1 MGTETIGLRE
11 RKKRATR
18 AALSAAALQLSVE
31 RGADAVTI
39 DDIAAR
45 VDVAPRTFFNYFSSK
60 EEAILADDV
69 EWAQRM
75 VSTLAQRPPMEPLWD
90 ALRNSFVA
98 SLAEDVEPSR
108 QWVAR
113 VRLVRASPAL
123 ASQYL
128 ANYATMERLLI
139 DEVARRCDCVAADL
153 YPRLV
158 VATAVSAVRVAISHW
173 IDTPEGTTTLAS
185 SIALALDMA
194 ATGLPS
200 GHPPTPVSHRA

>member
-1 MGTETIGLRE
+1 
-11 RKKRATR
+11 
-18 AALSAAALQLSVE
+18 V
-31 RGADAVTI
+31 AV
-39 DDIAAR
+39 
-45 VDVAPRTFFNYFSSK
+45 
-60 EEAILADDV
+60 LG
-69 EWAQRM
+69 
-75 VSTLAQRPPMEPLWD
+75 
-90 ALRNSFVA
+90 
-98 SLAEDVEPSR
+98 EDVEPSR

-139 DEVARRCDCVAADL
+139 DEVARRCDCDAADL

-185 SIALALDMA
+185 SITLALDMA
-194 ATGLPS
+194 ATGPS
-200 GHPPTPVSHRA
+200 VAPGRAPTPRTV